1 MGDRP
6 VRWASLDEQAPQEDP
21 DVPLEKSNPMFRP
34 PAGRGSVARHRAR
47 RRRLVFLAVAVVVIL
62 VAIVAVSGG
71 VPFLNHDDKAGPKPT
86 GTNGGDG
93 GNHNGG
99 DGNNGKGSEPAVI
112 EPGKTPIKHVVF
124 LIKENRTFDNYFGTY
139 GNGSDGATEGKT
151 AVCHGGQEKNCNDD
165 GPTEPL
171 KPGYDM
177 QPHDI
182 THGFSSG
189 LYAINGGRMNGYNII
204 GEGSDLQGYTTM
216 SRDCDISPAQDADA
230 QKPGSGCLPAYWAY
244 ADHYVLADH
253 FFTSMYGP
261 TFPEHLYTVA
271 ADSFEIIDNKS
282 ETGGEAS
289 YCDDPAER
297 VPHFRQD
304 LSKQDKQKIMELEDH
319 ITDEVTN
326 QLVRIFQ
333 YTEDIPTCVDIP
345 TLPDRL
351 EKAGIS
357 WSYYSEVN
365 HWQNALQAID
375 HIWHGP
381 LKKKD
386 RDPTEFYD
394 DIKAG
399 TLPAVSW
406 LVPPE
411 PYNEHP
417 SNGSISVCA
426 GENWT
431 VQHIN
436 MIMQSSYWKDTVIVV
451 VWDDFG
457 GFYDH
462 VKPPH
467 YDIMGLGPRTPAL
480 IISPYTKIGDS
491 PDGGYVDHT
500 TYEFSSVLSFVEHN
514 WGLKPLTQRDKQA
527 DPLSGAFDFTRKP
540 ADPLVLPYRDDCPY
554 GNDLLEIDPIPGNH
568 KD

>member
-1 MGDRP
+1 M
-6 VRWASLDEQAPQEDP
+6 
-21 DVPLEKSNPMFRP
+21 EKSNPLFRP
-34 PAGRGSVARHRAR
+34 PASRGMVAR
-47 RRRLVFLAVAVVVIL
+47 RRAIRRRRIVVVGVL
-62 VAIVAVSGG
+62 VVLALVVWSVASGG
-71 VPFLNHDDKAGPKPT
+71 IPFFGDKGKEGAKPT
-86 GTNGGDG
+86 NNPTGGNGG
-93 GNHNGG
+93 N
-99 DGNNGKGSEPAVI
+99 GNNGSGSGDKPAVI
-112 EPGKTPIKHVVF
+112 EPGKTPINHVVF

-139 GNGSDGATEGKT
+139 GHGADGATDGKT
-151 AVCHGGQEKNCNDD
+151 AKCRGNPKDCTAQ
-165 GPTEPL
+165 GPVVPL
-171 KPGYDM
+171 TPGYDM
-177 QPHDI
+177 NPHDI
-182 THGFSSG
+182 THGFNSG

-204 GEGSDLQGYTTM
+204 GEGSDLTGYTTM
-216 SRDCDISPAQDADA
+216 SRDCKISPAQDEDA
-230 QKPGSGCLPAYWAY
+230 TKEGSGCLPAYWAY
-244 ADHYVLADH
+244 ADKYVLADN

-271 ADSFEIIDNKS
+271 ADSYEIVDNKS
-282 ETGGEAS
+282 DTGGEPN

-297 VPHFRQD
+297 TPHFVQD
-304 LSKQDKQKIMELEDH
+304 LSQSDKKHIMMLEDK
-319 ITDEVTN
+319 IGEEVPDN
-326 QLVRIFQ
+326 FVRIMGP
-333 YTEDIPTCVDIP
+333 YTEEIPTCVDIP

-375 HIWHGP
+375 HIWNNP
-381 LKKKD
+381 KLKAKD
-386 RDPTEFYD
+386 RDPTEFYE
-394 DIKAG
+394 DIQAHK
-399 TLPAVSW
+399 LPAVSW

-417 SNGSISVCA
+417 SNGNISICA

-436 MIMQSSYWKDTVIVV
+436 MIMQSDYWKDTIIVV

-491 PDGGYVDHT
+491 PEGGYVDHT
-500 TYEFSSVLSFVEHN
+500 VYEFSSVLAFVEHN
-514 WGLKPLTQRDKQA
+514 WGLKPLTQRDKRA
-527 DPLSGAFDFTRKP
+527 DPLSGALDFSREP
-540 ADPLVLPYRDDCPY
+540 ADPLVLDYRDDCPY
-554 GNDLLEIDPIPGNH
+554 GNDLLEIPRVPGTH

>member
-1 MGDRP
+1 M
-6 VRWASLDEQAPQEDP
+6 
-21 DVPLEKSNPMFRP
+21 PLERNNPMFRP
-34 PAGRGSVARHRAR
+34 PAGRGMVARRRAAR
-47 RRRLVFLAVAVVVIL
+47 RRRLIFLSVVVVI
-62 VAIVAVSGG
+62 VVVAVAAFTGAL
-71 VPFLNHDDKAGPKPT
+71 PFPGKDKPT
-86 GTNGGDG
+86 AAPTTSGPSGNGNGNGG
-93 GNHNGG
+93 HS
-99 DGNNGKGSEPAVI
+99 GKGHAVI
-112 EPGKTPIKHVVF
+112 QPGKTPIKHVVF

-139 GNGSDGATEGKT
+139 GHGSAGATEGKT
-151 AVCHGGQEKNCNDD
+151 AVCHGNPKNCNND
-165 GPTEPL
+165 GDKVPL
-171 KPGYDM
+171 TPGYDM
-177 QPHDI
+177 NPHDI
-182 THGFSSG
+182 THGFASG

-204 GEGSDLQGYTTM
+204 GDGSDLTGYTTM
-216 SRDCDISPAQDADA
+216 SRDCDISPAKDADA
-230 QKPGSGCLPAYWAY
+230 QKEGSGCLPAYWAY

-271 ADSFEIIDNKS
+271 ADSFEIVDNKS
-282 ETGGEAS
+282 DTGGEAN

-297 VPHFRQD
+297 TPAFRQD
-304 LSKQDKQKIMELEDH
+304 LSKQDKQKIMQLEDH
-319 ITDEVTN
+319 ITDEVTD

-333 YTEDIPTCVDIP
+333 YTDDIPTCVDIP

-351 EKAGIS
+351 EDKGIS

-381 LKKKD
+381 MKKKD
-386 RDPTEFYD
+386 RDPTEFYE
-394 DIKAG
+394 DIKAHE
-399 TLPAVSW
+399 LPAVSW

-417 SNGSISVCA
+417 STGNISICA
-426 GENWT
+426 GENWS

-436 MIMQSSYWKDTVIVV
+436 MIMQSDYWKDTLIVV

-514 WGLKPLTQRDKQA
+514 WGLKPLTERDKQA
-527 DPLSGAFDFTRKP
+527 DPLSGALDFDRKP

-554 GNDLLEIDPIPGNH
+554 GNDLLEIDPIPGTH

>member
-1 MGDRP
+1 MQRTN
-6 VRWASLDEQAPQEDP
+6 
-21 DVPLEKSNPMFRP
+21 PLFRP
-34 PAGRGSVARHRAR
+34 PASRGQSARHRAIR
-47 RRRLVFLAVAVVVIL
+47 RRRMVLALVVVVAL
-62 VAIVAVSGG
+62 VAALVAFSDHLPFIGKDSGKTSANEPG
-71 VPFLNHDDKAGPKPT
+71 K
-86 GTNGGDG
+86 GT
-93 GNHNGG
+93 HR
-99 DGNNGKGSEPAVI
+99 DGNGKASNGSGSAAAVI
-112 EPGKTPIKHVVF
+112 APGKTPIKHIVF
-124 LIKENRTFDNYFGTY
+124 LIKENRTFDNYFGLY
-139 GNGSDGATEGKT
+139 GHGSDGATEGKT
-151 AVCHGGQEKNCNDD
+151 ANCFGSPKHCVTGD
-165 GPTEPL
+165 TIPL

-189 LYAINGGRMNGYNII
+189 LYAIDGGKMDGYNII
-204 GEGSDLQGYTTM
+204 GEGEDLEGYTQM
-216 SRDCDISPAQDADA
+216 SRDCKISPAKEANAKKQ
-230 QKPGSGCLPAYWAY
+230 GSGCLPAYWSY

-271 ADSFEIIDNKS
+271 ADSFEIVDNKS
-282 ETGGEAS
+282 DIGGEAS

-297 VPHFRQD
+297 VPHFKQT
-304 LSKQDKQKIMELEDH
+304 LSKSDKQHIMGLEDD
-319 ITDEVTN
+319 ITTDIPD
-326 QLVRIFQ
+326 QLVRIFSP
-333 YTEDIPTCVDIP
+333 YTEQINTCVDIP
-345 TLPDRL
+345 ALPDQL
-351 EKAGIS
+351 EQKGIS
-357 WSYYSEVN
+357 WSYYAEPN

-381 LKKKD
+381 MHSKIK
-386 RDPTEFYD
+386 DPTDFYA
-394 DIKAG
+394 DIQAHR
-399 TLPAVSW
+399 LPAVSW

-417 SNGSISVCA
+417 SDATISICA

-436 MIMQSSYWKDTVIVV
+436 MIMQSDYWKDTAIVV

-480 IISPYTKIGDS
+480 IISAYTKSGDS

-500 TYEFSSVLSFVEHN
+500 DYEFSSVLSFIEHN
-514 WGLKPLTQRDKQA
+514 WGLQPMTQRDKQA
-527 DPLSGAFDFTRKP
+527 DPLSGAFDFSRKP
-540 ADPLVLPYRDDCPY
+540 ADPLVIDYRKDCPY
-554 GNDLLEIDPIPGNH
+554 GSDLLEIQPIPGKH

>member
-1 MGDRP
+1 M
-6 VRWASLDEQAPQEDP
+6 Q
-21 DVPLEKSNPMFRP
+21 KSNPLFRP
-34 PAGRGSVARHRAR
+34 PTSRGSVARRRAVR
-47 RRRLVFLAVAVVVIL
+47 RRWVFLALALVIVVVAAFTFADKL
-62 VAIVAVSGG
+62 PFVGG
-71 VPFLNHDDKAGPKPT
+71 DKAKSPAK
-86 GTNGGDG
+86 NAGDG
-93 GNHNGG
+93 TGPGPGN
-99 DGNNGKGSEPAVI
+99 GSGSKHAVI
-112 EPGKTPIKHVVF
+112 APGKTPIKHVVF

-139 GNGSDGATEGKT
+139 GHGSDGATVGKT
-151 AVCHGGQEKNCNDD
+151 AKCHGNPKDCTDP
-165 GPTEPL
+165 GPNVPL

-182 THGFSSG
+182 THGFASG
-189 LYAINGGRMNGYNII
+189 LYAINGGKMNGYNYI
-204 GEGSDLQGYTTM
+204 GEGSDLTGYTTL
-216 SRDCDISPAQDADA
+216 SRDCKISPAQDADA
-230 QKPGSGCLPAYWAY
+230 VKQGSGCIPAYWSY

-271 ADSFEIIDNKS
+271 ADSYEIVDNKS
-282 ETGGEAS
+282 DTGGEAN

-297 VPHFRQD
+297 TPAFRQD
-304 LSKQDKQKIMELEDH
+304 LSSSDKQHIMGLEEH
-319 ITDEVTN
+319 IGTEVPD
-326 QLVRIFQ
+326 QLVRIFGP
-333 YTEDIPTCVDIP
+333 YTHDIATCVDIP
-345 TLPDRL
+345 ALPDRL

-381 LKKKD
+381 LRKKD
-386 RDPTEFYD
+386 RDPTEFYA
-394 DIKAG
+394 DIKAHK
-399 TLPAVSW
+399 LPAVSW

-417 SNGSISVCA
+417 SNGNISICA

-436 MIMQSSYWKDTVIVV
+436 MIMQSDYWRDTMIVV

-462 VKPPH
+462 VLPPH

-500 TYEFSSVLSFVEHN
+500 DYEFSSVLSFVEHN

-527 DPLSGAFDFTRKP
+527 DPLSGALDFSRKP

-554 GNDLLEIDPIPGNH
+554 GNDLLEIDPIPGKH
-568 KD
+568 RD

>member
-1 MGDRP
+1 M
-6 VRWASLDEQAPQEDP
+6 
-21 DVPLEKSNPMFRP
+21 EKSNPLFRP
-34 PAGRGSVARHRAR
+34 PTSRGSFARRRAT
-47 RRRLVFLAVAVVVIL
+47 RRRLVFGSLALVVVL
-62 VAIVAVSGG
+62 VAAFTLGDELPFVGGKADKKTHDSGG
-71 VPFLNHDDKAGPKPT
+71 NSGP
-86 GTNGGDG
+86 GSANGSG
-93 GNHNGG
+93 GKH
-99 DGNNGKGSEPAVI
+99 AVI
-112 EPGKTPIKHVVF
+112 APGKTPIKHVVF

-139 GNGSDGATEGKT
+139 GHGADGASTGKT
-151 AVCHGGQEKNCNDD
+151 VKCGGNPKHCSEP
-165 GPTEPL
+165 GSTIPL

-177 QPHDI
+177 NPHDI
-182 THGFSSG
+182 THGFASG
-189 LYAINGGRMNGYNII
+189 LYAINGGAMNGYNII
-204 GEGSDLQGYTTM
+204 GEGSDLTGYTTM
-216 SRDCDISPAQDADA
+216 SRDCKISPAADADA
-230 QKPGSGCLPAYWAY
+230 HKQGSGCLPAYWAY

-253 FFTSMYGP
+253 FFTSMFGP

-271 ADSFEIIDNKS
+271 ADSFGIVDNKS
-282 ETGGEAS
+282 DTGGEAS

-297 VPHFRQD
+297 VPHFEQD
-304 LSKQDKQKIMELEDH
+304 LSASDKKHIMGLEDH
-319 ITDEVTN
+319 ITDAITD
-326 QLVRIFQ
+326 QLVRIFD
-333 YTEDIPTCVDIP
+333 YTEQIPTCVDIKA
-345 TLPDRL
+345 LPDEL
-351 EKAGIS
+351 EKKGIS

-381 LKKKD
+381 LRKKD

-394 DIKAG
+394 DIKAHK
-399 TLPAVSW
+399 LPAVSW

-417 SNGSISVCA
+417 STGNISICA

-431 VQHIN
+431 VQHVN
-436 MIMQSSYWKDTVIVV
+436 MIMQSDYWKDTLFVI

-480 IISPYTKIGDS
+480 IISPYTKIGSS

-500 TYEFSSVLSFVEHN
+500 DYEFSSVLSFIEHN

-527 DPLSGAFDFTRKP
+527 DPLSGALDFSRKP
-540 ADPLVLPYRDDCPY
+540 AKPLVLPYRDDCPY
-554 GNDLLEIDPIPGNH
+554 GNDLLQIDPIP
-568 KD
+568 